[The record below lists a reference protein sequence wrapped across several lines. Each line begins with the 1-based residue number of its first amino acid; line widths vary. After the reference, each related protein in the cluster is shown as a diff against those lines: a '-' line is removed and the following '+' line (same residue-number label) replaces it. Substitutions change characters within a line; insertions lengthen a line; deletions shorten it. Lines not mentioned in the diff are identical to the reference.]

1 MLGYYIEFNLLLR
14 PPADSEQIH
23 LVLTANPMVSRAQT
37 LISIGDHVSSLMA
50 DSQATSE
57 KYVDIKQEEK
67 RKKKAHGTRSNGSR
81 DTFELHNQGGEHLLM
96 IR

>member
-57 KYVDIKQEEK
+57 KYAPSNDPI
-67 RKKKAHGTRSNGSR
+67 RS
-81 DTFELHNQGGEHLLM
+81 F
-96 IR
+96 IW